1 MLPVARG
8 KADSREPAG
17 RSHPLALPLVIADTL
32 ATSAVAP
39 QSEVP
44 EASDTA
50 FQARM
55 LDGVSRTFAL
65 TIPQLPPDLHPV
77 VSNAYLL
84 CRIIDTIEDEPA
96 LDPSAKR
103 AFSEQFVRAVGG
115 DEPAENFAAALSP
128 LLSESTLATERELVH
143 ETPRVLSITHRF
155 TPAQRDAL
163 ATCVRIMGAGMV
175 QFQEQK
181 NARGLE
187 SLAAM
192 DRYCYHVAGVV
203 GEMLTRLFCEHS
215 GAIARHRSRLMPL
228 SVSFGQGLQ
237 MTNILKDIWADLE
250 RGACWLPRSVFE
262 EAGFDLKNLAP
273 NAYNAAFGRGLT
285 SLVAIAHGH
294 LRNAVRYTLLIPRE
308 ETGIR
313 NFCLWAIGMALLTLR
328 KIHQHPDFAH
338 GDAVKISRRSVRATV
353 IASRIAARSDRA
365 IRMLFQV
372 AAAGL
377 PLTHTEVN

>member
-1 MLPVARG
+1 VCQGPFQWIGSPVATR
-8 KADSREPAG
+8 AS
-17 RSHPLALPLVIADTL
+17 PLVIADTI
-32 ATSAVAP
+32 ATTSAAP
-39 QSEVP
+39 KTLAP

-65 TIPQLPPDLHPV
+65 TIPQLPHDLHPV

-96 LDPSAKR
+96 LAPAAKR
-103 AFSEQFVRAVGG
+103 AFSDQFVRAVSG
-115 DEPAENFAAALSP
+115 DEPAERFAAALSP
-128 LLSESTLATERELVH
+128 LLSESTLATERELIH
-143 ETPRVLSITHRF
+143 ETPRVLAITHGF
-155 TPAQRDAL
+155 TPTQRDAL
-163 ATCVRIMGAGMV
+163 ATCVRVMGEGMV
-175 QFQEQK
+175 RFQEEK

-187 SLAAM
+187 DLAAM

-215 GAIARHRSRLMPL
+215 SVIAAHRDRLMPL

-262 EAGFDLKNLAP
+262 QAGFDLKDLAA
-273 NAYNAAFGRGLT
+273 NTYNAAFERGLM

-294 LRNAVRYTLLIPRE
+294 LCNAVRYTLLIPAE

-313 NFCLWAIGMALLTLR
+313 NFCLWAIGMAILTLR
-328 KIHQHPDFAH
+328 KICRHPDFST
-338 GDAVKISRRSVRATV
+338 GDEVKISRRSVRATV
-353 IASRIAARSDRA
+353 IASRLAAGHDRA
-365 IRMLFQV
+365 ITMLFQI
-372 AAAGL
+372 ASAGL
-377 PLTHTEVN
+377 PLAPTEVY